1 MPWKNGVGRT
11 SVAQWKRLR
20 RLAREALDYR
30 CQDCGGEGS
39 LQLDHI
45 VPVAEGGADTL
56 DNLQWLCPECHRQK
70 TLGEIRRGHARRVS
84 RLKRPHANRNPG
96 DSKPHAHR

>member
-30 CQDCGGEGS
+30 CQGCGTEGS

-45 VPVAEGGADTL
+45 VPVTEGGADTL
-56 DNLQWLCPECHRQK
+56 ENLQWLCPECHRQK
-70 TLGEIRRGHARRVS
+70 TLVEIRRGQARRAS
-84 RLKRPHANRNPG
+84 RLKRPQREHPG
-96 DSKPHAHR
+96 LIG